1 MARTVRSL
9 SDTQVKQAKPR
20 DREYNLPDGDGLYL
34 RVKPSGSKLWLF
46 NYLRPYTKR
55 RTNLSF
61 GSYPEVS
68 LAGARRLR
76 ADARALLAQNID
88 PQEHRDQQ
96 AKLQQ
101 QATELTLER
110 VFQEW
115 FELKKASITPGH
127 AEDIHRSIAKH
138 VLPRLGQVP
147 LHKLTA
153 PMTIET
159 LRHLA
164 NTGKLEA
171 VKRICQRLNEIM
183 VYGVNTGLIPNNPL
197 AGIRHAFLS
206 PRPVNNPTLRP
217 EELPMLLKTLQ
228 RARVRPITYYLM
240 QWQLHTMTRPSE
252 AAGARWQEVDM
263 ELAVWVIPAERMK
276 KRREHVVPLTA
287 QTLNI
292 LQAVK
297 ALSGKSPFIFPSDI
311 DPRTHTNP
319 STVNVAL
326 KRMGFQ
332 GRLTAH
338 GMRSL
343 ASTTLNEEGFDA
355 DLIEAA
361 LAHVDKN
368 SVRSAYNR
376 AEYVK
381 RRRCM
386 MEWWSQHIE
395 GARAAG
401 ESFNPAEGA
410 GDRTNSMSGHP
421 HVAQVNN
428 AESV

>member
-1 MARTVRSL
+1 MAKIVRSL
-9 SDTQVKQAKPR
+9 TDTQIKQAKPR
-20 DREYNLPDGDGLYL
+20 DKEYNLADGDGLTL
-34 RVKPSGSKLWLF
+34 RIKPSGSKTWLF
-46 NYLRPYTKR
+46 NFQRPYTKR

-61 GSYPEVS
+61 GTYPEVS
-68 LAGARRLR
+68 LADARRQR
-76 ADARALLAQNID
+76 MEARALLAQNID
-88 PQEHRDQQ
+88 PQELRVQQ
-96 AKLQQ
+96 ARAQQ
-101 QATELTLER
+101 QAAELTLER
-110 VFQEW
+110 VFWEW

-127 AEDIHRSIAKH
+127 AEDIHRSLVKH
-138 VLPRLGQVP
+138 TLPRIGRVP

-153 PMTIET
+153 PMAIES
-159 LRHLA
+159 LRPLA
-164 NTGKLEA
+164 KTGKLEA

-252 AAGARWQEVDM
+252 AAGARWTEVD
-263 ELAVWVIPAERMK
+263 LALDVWTIPPERMK
-276 KRREHVVPLTA
+276 KRREHVVPLTP
-287 QTLNI
+287 QTRNI
-292 LQAVK
+292 L
-297 ALSGKSPFIFPSDI
+297 LSVRDLGGKSPFIFPSDI
-311 DPRTHTNP
+311 DPRSHTNA

-376 AEYVK
+376 ADYLK
-381 RRRCM
+381 RRRSM
-386 MEWWSQHIE
+386 MEWWSEHIE
-395 GARAAG
+395 RARAAG
-401 ESFNPAEGA
+401 DSFNPRDEAGCRAEDLPDHPAVPRVKDVAA
-410 GDRTNSMSGHP
+410 G
-421 HVAQVNN
+421 
-428 AESV
+428 